1 MRQTQGSNGISP
13 GHPTFWVWRMLCRKL
28 KGKVYGGPYFG
39 GFKNLMA
46 IRRRAGQFFGYFAI
60 SLLPAGSVAI
70 ITRYETYLIPG
81 ETLIPGGRGCVGGGP
96 FRPGIGYS
104 PYLSITELRV
114 KILDAVED
122 FKKNDMSELHAA
134 IQKFPERDE
143 GTRKRRENFR
153 MEIIDP

>member
-70 ITRYETYLIPG
+70 ITEI
-81 ETLIPGGRGCVGGGP
+81 
-96 FRPGIGYS
+96 
-104 PYLSITELRV
+104 RV

-122 FKKNDMSELHAA
+122 FKKNDTSELHAA